1 MMCLAIPSKV
11 LRIDGFMAVVDTA
24 GTERE
29 VNLLLMHEE
38 VAVGD
43 YVLIQQGSF
52 AYERVEPERAA
63 DALALMQEIMSQ
75 GEADV
80 RAW

>member
-1 MMCLAIPSKV
+1 MCLAIPSKV

-29 VNLLLMHEE
+29 VNLMLMHEE

-52 AYERVEPERAA
+52 AYERVEAERAA
-63 DALALMQEIMSQ
+63 EALALMQEIMSQ

>member
-1 MMCLAIPSKV
+1 MCLAIPSRV
-11 LRIDGFMAVVDTA
+11 LEIDGLVAVVDSA
-24 GTERE
+24 GEQRK
-29 VNLLLMHEE
+29 VSLMLMHED

-52 AYERVEPERAA
+52 AYERVDAERAKE
-63 DALALMQEIMSQ
+63 ALALMEEVFAQ
-75 GEADV
+75 GSGDV

>member
-1 MMCLAIPSKV
+1 MCLAIPSRV
-11 LRIDGFMAVVDTA
+11 LEIDGLMAVVDTA
-24 GTERE
+24 GERRK
-29 VNLLLMHEE
+29 VSLILMHED

-52 AYERVEPERAA
+52 AFERLDAERARES
-63 DALALMQEIMSQ
+63 LALMEEVFAQESP
-75 GEADV
+75 DV

>member
-1 MMCLAIPSKV
+1 MCLAIPS
-11 LRIDGFMAVVDTA
+11 RIIEIDDLMAVVDTL
-24 GTERE
+24 GERRD
-29 VNLLLMHEE
+29 VSLLLMHEE

-52 AYERVEPERAA
+52 AYERVEAERARE
-63 DALALMQEIMSQ
+63 ALALMDEVFAQ
-75 GEADV
+75 GPADV

>member
-1 MMCLAIPSKV
+1 MCLAIPSRV
-11 LRIDGFMAVVDTA
+11 LEIDGLVAVVDSA
-24 GTERE
+24 GEQRK
-29 VNLLLMHEE
+29 VSLMLMHED

-52 AYERVEPERAA
+52 AYERVDAERARET
-63 DALALMQEIMSQ
+63 LALMQEIFAQ
-75 GEADV
+75 GGSDV

>member
-1 MMCLAIPSKV
+1 MCLAIPSRV
-11 LRIDGFMAVVDTA
+11 LEINDLMAVVDTA
-24 GTERE
+24 GEQRN
-29 VNLLLMHEE
+29 VSLILMHED

-52 AYERVEPERAA
+52 AYERVDAERAQE
-63 DALALMQEIMSQ
+63 ALALFEEVFAQD
-75 GEADV
+75 GGDV

>member
-1 MMCLAIPSKV
+1 MCLAIPSRV
-11 LRIDGFMAVVDTA
+11 LEINDLMAVVDTA
-24 GTERE
+24 GEQRS
-29 VNLLLMHEE
+29 VSLILMHED

-52 AYERVEPERAA
+52 AYERVEPERARE
-63 DALALMQEIMSQ
+63 ALALMEEVFAQ
-75 GEADV
+75 GPADV

>member
-1 MMCLAIPSKV
+1 MCLAIPSRV
-11 LRIDGFMAVVDTA
+11 LEIADQMALVDTA
-24 GTERE
+24 GEQRS
-29 VNLLLMHEE
+29 VSLLLMHED

-52 AYERVEPERAA
+52 AYERVDAERAKK
-63 DALALMQEIMSQ
+63 ALALMEEVFAQ
-75 GEADV
+75 GSGDV

>member
-1 MMCLAIPSKV
+1 MCLAIPSRV
-11 LRIDGFMAVVDTA
+11 LEINDQMALVDTA
-24 GTERE
+24 GEQRQ
-29 VNLLLMHEE
+29 VSLMLMHEE

-52 AYERVEPERAA
+52 AYERVDAERAKE
-63 DALALMQEIMSQ
+63 ALALMEEVFAQDA
-75 GEADV
+75 ADV

>member
-1 MMCLAIPSKV
+1 MCLAIPSRV
-11 LRIDGFMAVVDTA
+11 LEIADQMALVDTA
-24 GTERE
+24 GEQRS
-29 VNLLLMHEE
+29 VSLLLMHED

-52 AYERVEPERAA
+52 AYERVDAERAKE
-63 DALALMQEIMSQ
+63 ALALMEEVFAQ
-75 GEADV
+75 GSGDV

>member
-1 MMCLAIPSKV
+1 MCLAIPSKV

-52 AYERVEPERAA
+52 AYEKVEAERAA
-63 DALALMQEIMSQ
+63 ETLALMQEILAQ

>member
-1 MMCLAIPSKV
+1 MCLAIPSRI
-11 LRIDGFMAVVDTA
+11 LRIDGYAAVVDTA

-29 VNLLLMHEE
+29 VNLLLMHED

-52 AYERVEPERAA
+52 AYEKVEPERAA
-63 DALALMQEIMSQ
+63 EALALMQEVFSQ